1 MEKKN
6 QMNYFIIKRLDNKE
20 KSSNLSKI
28 YDLSLLKESKEINHK
43 SNSLEKISNQD
54 DINYNNNK
62 QLIKVIK
69 KNNFKYKFIL

>member
-1 MEKKN
+1 
-6 QMNYFIIKRLDNKE
+6 MNYFIIKRLDNKE